1 MITKLNID
9 SLNAEIGVVQEL
21 LNDATEFEDAIG
33 KVQYTHRL
41 DELKRDLA
49 QLSENKVQNNA
60 GLAVFFAGKPV
71 IGSEA
76 ISASFAGE
84 ALKLVQSVISKVFA
98 SSMLG
103 ELGQRGKVP
112 FDLESNLMITGLSKG
127 SFGFVLNEIQE
138 QPDLI
143 PSNLSEAIDKAARL
157 LANTAAEDERP
168 FDENLKDLENRTLI
182 ALQDLFTH
190 LDANKA
196 SIRVVEND
204 YDFTLDMNAIRRA
217 KERIADTQIENSDIT
232 IRGTLIGFMPMSKKF
247 ELKRLDETI
256 ISGKV
261 SKEAAEQFQSRNM
274 ELNEEYAIAVQ
285 VRIIKQLNRKPR
297 EVFTLSS
304 FET

>member
-21 LNDATEFEDAIG
+21 LNDATEFEDTIG

-60 GLAVFFAGKPV
+60 SLAVFFAGKPV

-76 ISASFAGE
+76 ISANFAGE

-112 FDLESNLMITGLSKG
+112 FDLESNLMITGLSRG

-138 QPDLI
+138 QPDLL

-168 FDENLKDLENRTLI
+168 FDEALKDLENRTLI

-217 KERIADTQIENSDIT
+217 KKRVADTKIDNSDVT
-232 IRGTLIGFMPMSKKF
+232 IQGTLIGFMPMSKKF
-247 ELKRLDETI
+247 ELKKSDETV

-261 SKEAAEQFQSRNM
+261 SKEAVEQFQSRKM
-274 ELNEEYAIAVQ
+274 ELNEEYAIVAQ
-285 VRIIKQLNRKPR
+285 VRKIKQLNRKPR
-297 EVFTLSS
+297 EVYTLSS

>member
-21 LNDATEFEDAIG
+21 LNDATEFEDTIG

-60 GLAVFFAGKPV
+60 SLAVFFAGKPV

-76 ISASFAGE
+76 ISANFAGE

-112 FDLESNLMITGLSKG
+112 FDLESNLMITGLSRG

-138 QPDLI
+138 QPDLL

-168 FDENLKDLENRTLI
+168 FDEALKDLENRTLI

-217 KERIADTQIENSDIT
+217 KKRVADTKIDNSDVT
-232 IRGTLIGFMPMSKKF
+232 IQGTLIGFMPMSKKF
-247 ELKRLDETI
+247 ELKKSDETV

-261 SKEAAEQFQSRNM
+261 SKEAVEQFQSRKM
-274 ELNEEYAIAVQ
+274 ELNEEYAIVAQ
-285 VRIIKQLNRKPR
+285 VRKIKQLNRKPR
-297 EVFTLSS
+297 EVYTLSS
-304 FET
+304 FEA